1 MYPVALQIGSLAIRW
16 YGVMAAIGFLTAAW
30 ILERNRK
37 YAGMNKD
44 QCANVLLLSLLFGI
58 LGARI
63 FYVVQFFDNFKHDLN
78 RIWRIDQ
85 GGLVFYG
92 GFLLALLAVVI
103 YTQTR
108 KLDTMRVLDA
118 LSPALAAAHGFGRIG
133 CFLNGCCFGR
143 ATDAFW
149 GITPPPESEL
159 AMQTGN
165 LPLHPV
171 QLLEAGENF
180 VLAFFYY
187 WLLRH
192 TKRGVTVS
200 SLMLIYGILR
210 CFNETLRGDN
220 VLYFHLT
227 PAQWVGVLLIPAGA
241 GLLWYFS
248 RQNEK
253 VS

>member
-1 MYPVALQIGSLAIRW
+1 MYPIALQIGSLSIRW
-16 YGVMAAIGFLTAAW
+16 YGVMAAVGFLTAAW

-37 YAGMNKD
+37 YAMMSKD
-44 QCANVLLLSLLFGI
+44 QSSNVLLLGLLFGI

-63 FYVVQFFDNFKHDLN
+63 FYVVQFFDHFRDDLS

-92 GFLLALLAVVI
+92 GFLLALVATVI
-103 YTQTR
+103 YTRMQ
-108 KLDTMRVLDA
+108 KLDTVRVLDV

-143 ATDAFW
+143 ATGAFW
-149 GITPPPESEL
+149 GVTPPPGSEL
-159 AMQTGN
+159 ALQTGN

-180 VLAFFYY
+180 LLALLYC
-187 WLLRH
+187 WMLRH
-192 TKRGVTVS
+192 TRRGVVIS
-200 SLMLIYGILR
+200 AFMLIYGVLR

-227 PAQWVGVLLIPAGA
+227 PAQWIGALLIPAGG

-248 RQNEK
+248 RKNEK
-253 VS
+253 HP

>member
-1 MYPVALQIGSLAIRW
+1 MYPIALQIGSISIRW
-16 YGVMAAIGFLTAAW
+16 YGVMAAVGFLTAAW
-30 ILERNRK
+30 ILEHSRK
-37 YAGMNKD
+37 YANMNKD
-44 QCANVLLLSLLFGI
+44 QSANVLLLSLLFGI

-63 FYVVQFFDNFKHDLN
+63 FYVVQFFDNFKYDLS

-92 GFLLALLAVVI
+92 GFLLALVAVVI
-103 YTQTR
+103 YTRMQ
-108 KLDTMRVLDA
+108 KLDTLRVLDA

-143 ATDAFW
+143 ATDSFW

-159 AMQTGN
+159 AMLTGN
-165 LPLHPV
+165 MPLHPV

-180 VLAFFYY
+180 LLALFYY
-187 WLLRH
+187 WLLRR
-192 TKRGVTVS
+192 TRRGTVIA

-227 PAQWVGVLLIPAGA
+227 PAQWIGVLLIPAGA

-248 RQNEK
+248 RKNEK
-253 VS
+253 RP